1 VRFLWQSR
9 RVCDQASSYGK
20 LAATPSR
27 LRAGA
32 IHGRALRE
40 REDVSQSVF
49 ASYLNVT
56 KDSVSKWER
65 GEKKPAG
72 PSLKL
77 LSLVERKGQDGIA
90 ENTLLVAGGSGPGRS
105 ATASRRRRRGQPA
118 LPATASAIPIQ
129 AKDAM

>member
-1 VRFLWQSR
+1 MSKVKKYKS
-9 RVCDQASSYGK
+9 DIKA
-20 LAATPSR
+20 
-27 LRAGA
+27 A
-32 IHGRALRE
+32 IHEIASGLHGVGMIDKQTMRRFDESCLTPIHQFSADEIRALRE

-77 LSLVERKGQDGIA
+77 LSLVERKGLEGIA
-90 ENTLLVAGGSGPGRS
+90 
-105 ATASRRRRRGQPA
+105 
-118 LPATASAIPIQ
+118 
-129 AKDAM
+129 